1 MVGYAGTRVVV
12 EGLAVQEALLAGRA
26 LVRANIRVQLLVLVQ
41 PLLLRKAAAASAA
54 LVGSHPSVGQQ
65 VRLKLVST
73 AELLAATQGRSKGAL
88 ELLDRVVHQVMPLEF
103 VLSVEGGPTLGTEER
118 LLRGVHHCMNLEVV
132 VRLETLVAN

>member
-41 PLLLRKAAAASAA
+41 SLLLRKAAATSAA
-54 LVGSHPSVGQQ
+54 LVGPDPSVGQQ
-65 VRLKLVST
+65 VRLELVST

-88 ELLDRVVHQVMPLEF
+88 ELLD
-103 VLSVEGGPTLGTEER
+103 
-118 LLRGVHHCMNLEVV
+118 
-132 VRLETLVAN
+132 